1 MAQLAAIRQPDI
13 YIAYISVVL
22 VANELVHTR
31 ASFFVSRWPI
41 SPADKPIDKT
51 REKKKL
57 EEREREKKE
66 RSERMESWIVR

>member
-57 EEREREKKE
+57 AKEREREE
-66 RSERMESWIVR
+66 GEE

>member
-1 MAQLAAIRQPDI
+1 MAQLAAIRQPDIYI

-41 SPADKPIDKT
+41 SPADKPIDKP

-57 EEREREKKE
+57 AKERER
-66 RSERMESWIVR
+66 RRRGVREWNRGS